1 MDGGPH
7 ARVAERFSETSTMKN
22 ILPTLVAFAAL
33 TAAAPALG
41 ADLGARPYYNK
52 EPIYAP
58 TLYNWTG
65 FYIGGHIGGA
75 FSGSTNFHRPA
86 AERFTAPPLR
96 SGA

>member
-1 MDGGPH
+1 
-7 ARVAERFSETSTMKN
+7 MKK
-22 ILPTLVAFAAL
+22 ILATLVAFAAL

-75 FSGSTNFHRPA
+75 FSGSNSFNGAVLSDSSARVLGGA
-86 AERFTAPPLR
+86 LRTARWMRQLIA
-96 SGA
+96 G